1 MSIDPDQIVD
11 RRRLKRRVT
20 AWRTLAI
27 VTIAGLLFL
36 LVQEQVGD
44 RIAGDHVAWLEIRG
58 IITEDRYR
66 QETLRKLADNERS
79 RALIIYID
87 SPGGTTYGGEEL
99 FLELRKI
106 GKEKPV
112 VAVIG
117 TLGTSAGYLVALAA
131 ERIYART
138 TSITGSI
145 GVLLETAEFSQL
157 LNKIGV
163 STDTVKSGE
172 FKSTPSPFQPL
183 TESGRAVVQSM
194 VDDSYRWFVEILAE
208 RRNLTLEDAR
218 ILGDGRVYTGRQALD
233 ARLIDALGASTEA
246 RQWLESHH
254 NISEDLP
261 LRDVL
266 DRDNRGG
273 LLGRILGLAEKMVSS
288 ERLTLDGLV
297 SVWQSDL

>member
-218 ILGDGRVYTGRQALD
+218 VLGDGRVYTGRQALD